1 MIFTSF
7 YVTYI
12 SIFTSDTSSIFYKTP
27 STAYGTLCYYVFLLL
42 NTSEDSVNY
51 LAPLHFRR
59 KKAYLDQFAVTRYLK
74 DGCFQ
79 AYFLAVLAFSLSST
93 LSSYFGT
100 LSVSL
105 GCFPLDYGYYHP

>member
-1 MIFTSF
+1 MYFR
-7 YVTYI
+7 
-12 SIFTSDTSSIFYKTP
+12 
-27 STAYGTLCYYVFLLL
+27 
-42 NTSEDSVNY
+42 TSEDSVNY

-74 DGCFQ
+74 DGCFR
-79 AYFLAVLAFSLSST
+79 AHFLAVLAFLLSFT

-105 GCFPLDYGYYHP
+105 GSSPLDH